1 MKLTLWYIT
10 FQNGQTLSKNFAAFS
25 IKFLEYDWLLCIQ
38 HCVKGVQIRSDG
50 KYRLEKT
57 PSLDTSPAAKGQTN
71 IELRMG
77 VLRANFSA
85 SSCPAANSLII
96 QVDFVV
102 TII

>member
-1 MKLTLWYIT
+1 M
-10 FQNGQTLSKNFAAFS
+10 SKYGVISDLYFS
-25 IKFLEYDWLLCIQ
+25 ILVLNTEFTP
-38 HCVKGVQIRSDG
+38 QIFVFSLNAG